1 MPRKPPNPRER
12 RRASPPQHP
21 AARHP
26 AARSEVILPVEA
38 GPEGPRRAALREER
52 EEALALTAEPR
63 PPLISRVIV
72 WCTVIICLLLLL
84 ATFGQ
89 AWNVYGLNQQV
100 AAQQQAVQQLADQNQ
115 QLQSAIRVLQEPG
128 TIEQEARRLGY
139 IYPGDQP
146 VVVIVSGT
154 PPPAAPPSPS
164 AKTAPPPSNPWGF
177 WSDWLKF
184 FFGG

>member
-1 MPRKPPNPRER
+1 
-12 RRASPPQHP
+12 
-21 AARHP
+21 
-26 AARSEVILPVEA
+26 
-38 GPEGPRRAALREER
+38 
-52 EEALALTAEPR
+52 
-63 PPLISRVIV
+63 VIV

-100 AAQQQAVQQLADQNQ
+100 ITQQQAVQRLEDQNQ
-115 QLQSAIRVLQEPG
+115 QLQSAIQVLQEPD

-154 PPPAAPPSPS
+154 PPPVPPAPP
-164 AKTAPPPSNPWGF
+164 AKPTPPPSNPWGF

>member
-1 MPRKPPNPRER
+1 MPRKPPNPPER

-21 AARHP
+21 AARRP
-26 AARSEVILPVEA
+26 AARPEVVLPLGD

-52 EEALALTAEPR
+52 EEALALIAEPR

-100 AAQQQAVQQLADQNQ
+100 ITQQQAVQRLEDQNQ
-115 QLQSAIRVLQEPG
+115 QLQSAIQVLQEPD

-154 PPPAAPPSPS
+154 PPPVPPAPP
-164 AKTAPPPSNPWGF
+164 AKPTPPPSNPWGF